1 MSQPPL
7 KLPIKRR
14 VNRRFL
20 KVLDSNLTRRWIR
33 KKLSAQ
39 IAARRAKFVKENAT
53 REQITSARISLHLK

>member
-1 MSQPPL
+1 VSQPPL

>member
-53 REQITSARISLHLK
+53 RKQITSARISLHLK

>member
-33 KKLSAQ
+33 KKMSAQ